1 MMSGANELCRLEFGL
16 LVSWRKFSSEREI
29 SVTHCDGVVL
39 VVVVVVVV
47 VVLVGGSNTEVG
59 K

>member
-1 MMSGANELCRLEFGL
+1 MMSGANELCRLDFGL
-16 LVSWRKFSSEREI
+16 FVGWQKFSSEREI

-39 VVVVVVVV
+39 VVVVVVV
-47 VVLVGGSNTEVG
+47 LVGGSNAKVG

>member
-16 LVSWRKFSSEREI
+16 FVGWQKFSSEREI

-39 VVVVVVVV
+39 VVVVVL
-47 VVLVGGSNTEVG
+47 VVLVGGSNAKVG